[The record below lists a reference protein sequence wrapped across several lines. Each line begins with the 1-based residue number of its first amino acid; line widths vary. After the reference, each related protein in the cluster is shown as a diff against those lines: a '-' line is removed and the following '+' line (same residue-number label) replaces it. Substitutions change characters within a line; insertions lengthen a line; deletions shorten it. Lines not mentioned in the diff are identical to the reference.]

1 MLAGIVLKLGI
12 FGVLRYLF
20 IYNVYLIFIISI
32 ILGCSLIGIYISSIG
47 LLFTEDI
54 KKLIAFLLTQINLT
68 LVFFFFKYV
77 NAILFYNW
85 ISWFG
90 LLSAL
95 SLVV

>member
-1 MLAGIVLKLGI
+1 MELQTSQTLYGILPLYRI
-12 FGVLRYLF
+12 HF
-20 IYNVYLIFIISI
+20 ISTFVYSFTFVTINTLVTA
-32 ILGCSLIGIYISSIG
+32 G
-47 LLFTEDI
+47 LL
-54 KKLIAFLLTQINLT
+54 INLT